1 MSGVR
6 SCIDSLGQPKRNLP
20 CTGLAHVGPPG
31 PVARALKAATLG
43 VTFGDLARG
52 SSGRPSAALASE
64 SAEARR
70 HLQPGLDNPVRL
82 TAALF
87 LSRRDSDPDSELE
100 SGGGAS
106 LSI

>member
-52 SSGRPSAALASE
+52 SSGRPQAALASE
-64 SAEARR
+64 SGAPPAW
-70 HLQPGLDNPVRL
+70 LI
-82 TAALF
+82 AAVL
-87 LSRRDSDPDSELE
+87 LSRRDPESDSELG
-100 SGGGAS
+100 SGRRPS
-106 LSI
+106 LAQSE